1 MNTYYKAAIRN
12 QKELMP
18 GIWKMEL
25 VGIYPVRQSA
35 EKRLPDIGEIQK
47 IILFFAYLRMFLRL

>member
-25 VGIYPVRQSA
+25 VAPEIAHSA
-35 EKRLPDIGEIQK
+35 RPGTAASAGRYWSL
-47 IILFFAYLRMFLRL
+47 

>member
-1 MNTYYKAAIRN
+1 MNTYCKAAIRN

-25 VGIYPVRQSA
+25 EAPEIAHSARPGQFIQMYP
-35 EKRLPDIGEIQK
+35 PDERNQIGR
-47 IILFFAYLRMFLRL
+47 AHV